1 VRAVR
6 PCLLGNEAE
15 MLQVLTTTE
24 GDMMNRTTLDRLLAA
39 GGLAMAAVLLVAG
52 ALLTWAHNFVHDEV
66 HSQLAAQKIYF
77 PPKGSEALASPE
89 IGPHLNK
96 YAGQQLVTGAQAKA
110 YADHFIA
117 VHLKEMTGGQTYA
130 QLSTKSLANP
140 DDQQLAGQVQTLFR
154 GETLRGLLLNAYAF
168 DTVAS
173 VALIAAIV
181 AYIGAAL
188 MAVLAVLGFI
198 HARRVAGGTAP
209 ARERVTVPV

>member
-1 VRAVR
+1 
-6 PCLLGNEAE
+6 
-15 MLQVLTTTE
+15 
-24 GDMMNRTTLDRLLAA
+24 MNRTTLDRLLAA

-52 ALLTWAHNFVHDEV
+52 GLLTWAHNFVHDEV

-77 PPKGSEALASPE
+77 PPKGSEALATPE
-89 IGPHLNK
+89 IGSHLNK
-96 YAGQQLVTGAQAKA
+96 YAGQQLVTGTQAKA

-117 VHLKEMTGGQTYA
+117 VHLKEMSGGQTYA
-130 QLSTKSLANP
+130 QLSAKSLANP

-181 AYIGAAL
+181 AYLGAAL
-188 MAVLAVLGFI
+188 MAVLALLGFV
-198 HARRVAGGTAP
+198 HARRVGRGTAP
-209 ARERVTVPV
+209 APERVPVPA